1 MNQNAERIKTALK
14 GYKEKREA
22 ADARIKQI
30 RELYGDEA
38 AQHEAERQNKTLKA
52 ARATVEETI
61 RAAHGE
67 GRRAAEAWGTLDGSK
82 LTDDIKLLDAG
93 LVDREAFNGLKTR
106 YKDNAT
112 MLSALRKRRTR
123 KPQRKSGKAGTLS
136 QRPFPNLLKCGISPR
151 QQTRR
156 TAGTR
161 RKLRP
166 LICWTLWTGRASM
179 ETRTIG
185 GRPSQRRLC
194 RKCWKASAKICNHGI
209 KP

>member
-30 RELYGDEA
+30 RELYGEEA

-112 MLSALRKRRTR
+112 MLSALRKYGEKKNAEAAKEIREGGDAFTAALSEPFEVRDIPTAAD
-123 KPQRKSGKAGTLS
+123 KAN
-136 QRPFPNLLKCGISPR
+136 RWDK
-151 QQTRR
+151 
-156 TAGTR
+156 A
-161 RKLRP
+161 
-166 LICWTLWTGRASM
+166 
-179 ETRTIG
+179 
-185 GRPSQRRLC
+185 
-194 RKCWKASAKICNHGI
+194 KASALDMLDAMDGAGKYANPHDWGAAFT
-209 KP
+209 KAAMPEMLEGFGENL

>member
-61 RAAHGE
+61 RAAHRD
-67 GRRAAEAWGTLDGSK
+67 GRSAAEAWGTLDGSK

-112 MLSALRKRRTR
+112 MLSALRKYGEKKNAEAAKEIRDSGYAFTAALAEPFEVRDIPTAE
-123 KPQRKSGKAGTLS
+123 GKAKSWDRARDSALDMLDAMDGTGKYSNPHDWGASFVKAAMPQTLE
-136 QRPFPNLLKCGISPR
+136 RFGENL
-151 QQTRR
+151 
-156 TAGTR
+156 
-161 RKLRP
+161 
-166 LICWTLWTGRASM
+166 
-179 ETRTIG
+179 
-185 GRPSQRRLC
+185 
-194 RKCWKASAKICNHGI
+194 
-209 KP
+209 